1 MKVINILLCTVL
13 VCNLVFAYVW
23 IFSLEHNQNL
33 LLEQVQN
40 YQTQDYQ
47 KHQELEKDIRLL
59 KQDVLILEGGVNDND

>member
-13 VCNLVFAYVW
+13 FCNLVFAYVW
-23 IFSLEHNQNL
+23 IYSLEHNQNL
-33 LLEQVQN
+33 LLEQVNN

-59 KQDVLILEGGVNDND
+59 QQDVLILEGGVNDNY